1 MFTYICHAVFIKNKA
16 NMYLCMISND
26 YAYLDKQIKKR
37 IIVEQYLPII

>member
-26 YAYLDKQIKKR
+26 YAYLDKQKKR
-37 IIVEQYLPII
+37 E